1 MRRLKPPTLEQWG
14 CAHRWKEQSSKPQ
27 GDKLHR
33 LRYYFCQR
41 CGLRVKT
48 REAPEVPWDEGDLVA
63 LVQALF
69 PEGRSVSLGE
79 LGVVEL
85 WVDRLNALLARQ
97 GWVIHAIVE
106 RKNKHRRAT
115 AKGKERRPP
124 EARFERRQIARSE
137 QSGTTRSS
145 DSEEVGLSKEGPYR
159 RNGKEDPNGGV

>member
-27 GDKLHR
+27 GDKLRR
-33 LRYYFCQR
+33 LRYYCCQR
-41 CGLRVKT
+41 CGLRAKT
-48 REAPEVPWDEGDLVA
+48 RETPEVPWDERDLVA

-69 PEGRSVSLGE
+69 PEERSVSLRE
-79 LGVVEL
+79 LGMMGLCVE
-85 WVDRLNALLARQ
+85 RLNALLARQ
-97 GWVIHAIVE
+97 GWVIHAIAE
-106 RKNKHRRAT
+106 RKGKRRGAT
-115 AKGKERRPP
+115 AKGKERRQL

-145 DSEEVGLSKEGPYR
+145 GSEEVGLSKEGPYR